1 MLSVNKFEDVG
12 GVIPNCCAAFR
23 STSRISISSIN
34 SPCGCSIC
42 SRRACASATFCSVLR
57 IVRVRE
63 AVSSCVRV
71 IPVISRIIRTVSFI
85 SSVVT
90 EAGRTRL
97 FSISGAY
104 SRTFWALSSVTNNV
118 CSSTTRVNVRVW
130 RESTMHGRV
139 EIHFRRLE
147 TYGAVTQIPVKD
159 HRHAKLPAYFFIGA
173 PRRAAIIEIPSSRL
187 GIEARQAGQPRASFR
202 RNFDGIGSQFRQTLT
217 RHRRSSDR
225 F

>member
-1 MLSVNKFEDVG
+1 MSAVLSVNNFADVG
-12 GVIPNCCAAFR
+12 GVIPNCCAALW
-23 STSRISISSIN
+23 SSSRISTSSII
-34 SPCGCSIC
+34 SPRGCSIC

-104 SRTFWALSSVTNNV
+104 SRTFWALSSVTNSV
-118 CSSTTRVNVRVW
+118 WSSTIRVNVRVC
-130 RESTMHGRV
+130 RESTITAV
-139 EIHFRRLE
+139 SKSTF
-147 TYGAVTQIPVKD
+147 GA
-159 HRHAKLPAYFFIGA
+159 
-173 PRRAAIIEIPSSRL
+173 
-187 GIEARQAGQPRASFR
+187 
-202 RNFDGIGSQFRQTLT
+202 
-217 RHRRSSDR
+217 
-225 F
+225 